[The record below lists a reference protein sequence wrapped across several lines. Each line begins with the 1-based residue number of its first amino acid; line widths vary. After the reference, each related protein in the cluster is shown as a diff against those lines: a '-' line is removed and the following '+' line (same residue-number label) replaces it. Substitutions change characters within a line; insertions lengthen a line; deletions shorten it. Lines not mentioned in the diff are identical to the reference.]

1 MKELFKIV
9 FIFVVAL
16 AALIGIVYILHL
28 WKHSDDH
35 EAKRLQQRLIQV
47 EDAIIEHNQTW
58 DEGSR
63 TAWIR
68 TGDSLQR
75 EKRLT
80 RDSLYIHLN
89 MNQ

>member
-1 MKELFKIV
+1 MLTFIAVMV
-9 FIFVVAL
+9 FMYSYL
-16 AALIGIVYILHL
+16 KTSH
-28 WKHSDDH
+28 DDH

-68 TGDSLQR
+68 KGDSLQR

-89 MNQ
+89 LNQ